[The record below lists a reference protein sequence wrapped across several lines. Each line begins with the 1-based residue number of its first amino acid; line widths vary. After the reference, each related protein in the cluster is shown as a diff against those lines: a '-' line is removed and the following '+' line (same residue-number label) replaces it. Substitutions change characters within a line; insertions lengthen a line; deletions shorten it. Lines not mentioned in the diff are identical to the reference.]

1 MKDGK
6 FQNPEPVIIELIRAG
21 LIKLPLPTKFLG
33 GQVVSQDDVIKETA
47 RVHALYLRYLRSEL
61 AKDDHTGDR

>member
-6 FQNPEPVIIELIRAG
+6 FQNPEPVILELIRAG
-21 LIKLPLPTKFLG
+21 LIKLPLQTKYSG
-33 GQVVSQDDVIKETA
+33 GQIVSQDEFIKETA